1 MALQPVSVTQLTQ
14 YIKLL
19 LDRDEILSQVCV
31 RGELSNYKAHSSGHQ
46 YFTLKDEGAVI
57 SCVMFRSDAM
67 RMRFR
72 PESGM
77 KVILYGRVSLFP
89 KSGQYQIYVTA
100 MQPDGVG
107 ALAVAFE
114 QLKTRLHEEG
124 LFDAAHKKPLPSYPR
139 RIALVTSPTGAA
151 VRDMIRILG
160 RRWPMAEVL
169 VCPVRVQGEGAAQEI
184 AAMLS
189 YVDKYQLADVIITGR
204 GGGSLEDLWAFN
216 EECVARAIWQCQ
228 TPVISAVGHEPDV
241 TISDFVADLRAAT
254 PSNAAELAVPDGDAL
269 QGFLR
274 QLKLRME
281 QAESQRISHLRQRL
295 ERLAK
300 SRVMTRPEAYLQQQE
315 LHLEMLRQRLEHAG
329 QVALQKNTQ
338 RFRQAAA
345 KLDALSPLKVLG
357 RGYAMATLDEQV
369 VRSVEQLSP
378 GETIAV
384 SFSDGT
390 AQCRVETLQR
400 RKQRGKKAD
409 V

>member
-1 MALQPVSVTQLTQ
+1 MAMQPVSVTQLTQ

-67 RMRFR
+67 KMRFR

-114 QLKTRLHEEG
+114 QLKRRLYEEG
-124 LFDAAHKKPLPSYPR
+124 LFDPAHKQPLPNYPHR
-139 RIALVTSPTGAA
+139 VALITSPTGAA
-151 VRDMIRILG
+151 VRDMTRILG

-169 VCPVRVQGEGAAQEI
+169 VCPVRVQGEGAAEEI
-184 AAMLS
+184 AQMLD
-189 YVDKYQLADVIITGR
+189 YVDKHQLADVIITGR

-216 EECVARAIWQCQ
+216 EEIVARAIYRC
-228 TPVISAVGHEPDV
+228 TIPVISAVGHEPDV
-241 TISDFVADLRAAT
+241 TISDYVADVRAAT
-254 PSNAAELAVPDGDAL
+254 PSNAAEIAVQDEAAIRSA
-269 QGFLR
+269 LR
-274 QLKLRME
+274 QLQLRLE
-281 QAESQRISHLRQRL
+281 QAEGRKLTQLRQRL
-295 ERLAK
+295 DALAQK
-300 SRVMTRPEAYLQQQE
+300 PVMKRPEAYLQQQE
-315 LHLEMLRQRLEHAG
+315 LQMEMLRQRLEHAG
-329 QVALQKNTQ
+329 TGMVQKNALRFQ
-338 RFRQAAA
+338 RTAA

-357 RGYAMATLDEQV
+357 RGYAMVTREDAV
-369 VRSVEQLSP
+369 VRSVTQLQP
-378 GETIAV
+378 GDPVAV
-384 SFSDGT
+384 ALSDGT
-390 AQCRVETLQR
+390 VQCTVDAVQR

-409 V
+409 I

>member
-114 QLKTRLHEEG
+114 QLKRRLHEEG
-124 LFDAAHKKPLPSYPR
+124 LFDPAAKKHLPAYPQ

-160 RRWPMAEVL
+160 SRWPMAEVL
-169 VCPVRVQGEGAAQEI
+169 VCPVRVQGDGAAEEI
-184 AAMLS
+184 AAMLD
-189 YVDKYQLADVIITGR
+189 YVDKHRLADVIITGR

-216 EECVARAIWQCQ
+216 EEIVARAIWRCE

-241 TISDFVADLRAAT
+241 TISDYVADLRAAT
-254 PSNAAELAVPDGDAL
+254 PSNAAELAVPDCTVL
-269 QGFLR
+269 QQTLR
-274 QLKLRME
+274 QTLLRLE
-281 QAESQRISHLRQRL
+281 QAERNRISRLSQRLKM
-295 ERLAK
+295 LAD
-300 SRVMTRPEAYLQQQE
+300 SRVMKRPDAYLQQQE
-315 LHLEMLRQRLEHAG
+315 LQLEMLRQRLEHSGADMMNRNMTRF
-329 QVALQKNTQ
+329 QKT
-338 RFRQAAA
+338 AA
-345 KLDALSPLKVLG
+345 KLDALSPLKVLS
-357 RGYAMATLDEQV
+357 RGYAMVTCEDTV
-369 VRSVEQLSP
+369 VRSVQQVEAGQSLS
-378 GETIAV
+378 V
-384 SFSDGT
+384 SLSDGT
-390 AQCRVETLQR
+390 VQCRAETVQR

>member
-1 MALQPVSVTQLTQ
+1 MAMQPVSVTQLTQ

-19 LDRDEILSQVCV
+19 LDKDEILSQVCV

-67 RMRFR
+67 KMRFR

-114 QLKTRLHEEG
+114 QLKRRLYEEG
-124 LFDAAHKKPLPSYPR
+124 LFDPTHKQPLPNYPHR
-139 RIALVTSPTGAA
+139 VALITSPTGAA
-151 VRDMIRILG
+151 VRDMTRILG

-169 VCPVRVQGEGAAQEI
+169 VCPVRVQGEGAAEEI
-184 AAMLS
+184 AAMVD
-189 YVDKYQLADVIITGR
+189 YVDKHQLADVIITGR

-216 EECVARAIWQCQ
+216 EEIVARAIYRC
-228 TPVISAVGHEPDV
+228 TIPVISAVGHEPDV
-241 TISDFVADLRAAT
+241 TISDYVADVRAAT
-254 PSNAAELAVPDGDAL
+254 PSNAAEIAVQDEAAIRSA
-269 QGFLR
+269 LR
-274 QLKLRME
+274 QLQLRLE
-281 QAESQRISHLRQRL
+281 QAEGRKLTQLRQRL
-295 ERLAK
+295 DALAQK
-300 SRVMTRPEAYLQQQE
+300 PVMKRPEAYLQQQE
-315 LHLEMLRQRLEHAG
+315 LQLEMLRQRLEHAG
-329 QVALQKNTQ
+329 TGMVQKNTLRFQ
-338 RFRQAAA
+338 RTAA

-357 RGYAMATLDEQV
+357 RGYAMVTREDAV
-369 VRSVEQLSP
+369 VRSVTQLQP
-378 GETIAV
+378 GDPVAV
-384 SFSDGT
+384 ALSDGT
-390 AQCRVETLQR
+390 VQCTVDAVQR

-409 V
+409 I

>member
-169 VCPVRVQGEGAAQEI
+169 VCPVRVQGEGAADEI
-184 AAMLS
+184 AHMLS
-189 YVDKYQLADVIITGR
+189 YVDRHKLADVIITGR

-216 EECVARAIWQCQ
+216 EEIVARAIWQCE

-269 QGFLR
+269 QSFLR

-281 QAESQRISHLRQRL
+281 QAETQRLNQLRQRL

-315 LHLEMLRQRLEHAG
+315 LHLEMLCQRLEHAG
-329 QVALQKNTQ
+329 QVTLQKNIQ

-400 RKQRGKKAD
+400 RKQRGKKTD
-409 V
+409 I

>member
-19 LDRDEILSQVCV
+19 LDRDEILTQVCV

-169 VCPVRVQGEGAAQEI
+169 VCPVRVQGEGAAEEV

-189 YVDKYQLADVIITGR
+189 YVDRHRLADVIITGR

-254 PSNAAELAVPDGDAL
+254 PSNAAELAVPDGEAL

-281 QAESQRISHLRQRL
+281 QAESQRIRHLRQRL
-295 ERLAK
+295 DRLAK

-329 QVALQKNTQ
+329 QVTLQKNTQ

-400 RKQRGKKAD
+400 RKQHGKKAD

>member
-114 QLKTRLHEEG
+114 QLKRHLHEEG
-124 LFDAAHKKPLPSYPR
+124 LFDPAAKKPLPAYPQ

-160 RRWPMAEVL
+160 SRWPMAEVL
-169 VCPVRVQGEGAAQEI
+169 VCPVRVQGDGAAEEI
-184 AAMLS
+184 AAMLD
-189 YVDKYQLADVIITGR
+189 YVDKHRLADVIITGR

-216 EECVARAIWQCQ
+216 EEIVARAIWRCE

-241 TISDFVADLRAAT
+241 TISDYVADLRAAT
-254 PSNAAELAVPDGDAL
+254 PSNAAELAVPDCTVL
-269 QGFLR
+269 QQTLR
-274 QLKLRME
+274 QTLLRLE
-281 QAESQRISHLRQRL
+281 QAERNRISRLSQRLKM
-295 ERLAK
+295 LAD
-300 SRVMTRPEAYLQQQE
+300 SRVMKRPDAYLQQQE
-315 LHLEMLRQRLEHAG
+315 LQLEMLRQRLEHSGADMMNRNMTRF
-329 QVALQKNTQ
+329 QKT
-338 RFRQAAA
+338 AA
-345 KLDALSPLKVLG
+345 KLDALSPLKVLS
-357 RGYAMATLDEQV
+357 RGYAMVTCEDTV
-369 VRSVEQLSP
+369 VRSVQQVEAGQSLS
-378 GETIAV
+378 V
-384 SFSDGT
+384 SLSDGT
-390 AQCRVETLQR
+390 VQCRAETVQR

>member
-160 RRWPMAEVL
+160 RRWPMAAVL
-169 VCPVRVQGEGAAQEI
+169 VCPGRVQGEGAAEEV

-189 YVDKYQLADVIITGR
+189 YVDRHRLADVIITGR

>member
-1 MALQPVSVTQLTQ
+1 MAMQPVSVTQLTQ

-19 LDRDEILSQVCV
+19 LDKDEILSQVCV

-67 RMRFR
+67 KMRFR

-114 QLKTRLHEEG
+114 QLKRRLYEEG
-124 LFDAAHKKPLPSYPR
+124 LFDPAHKQPLPNYPHR
-139 RIALVTSPTGAA
+139 VALITSPTGAA
-151 VRDMIRILG
+151 VRDMTRILG

-169 VCPVRVQGEGAAQEI
+169 VCPVRVQGEGAAEEI
-184 AAMLS
+184 AAMVD
-189 YVDKYQLADVIITGR
+189 YVDKHQLADVIITGR

-216 EECVARAIWQCQ
+216 EEIVARAIYRC
-228 TPVISAVGHEPDV
+228 TIPVISAVGHEPDV
-241 TISDFVADLRAAT
+241 TISDYVADVRAAT
-254 PSNAAELAVPDGDAL
+254 PSNAAEIAVQDEAAIRSS
-269 QGFLR
+269 LR
-274 QLKLRME
+274 QLQLRLE
-281 QAESQRISHLRQRL
+281 QAEGRKLTHLRQRL
-295 ERLAK
+295 DALAQK
-300 SRVMTRPEAYLQQQE
+300 PVMKRPEAYLQQQE
-315 LHLEMLRQRLEHAG
+315 LQLEMLRQRLEHAG
-329 QVALQKNTQ
+329 TGVVQKNALRFQ
-338 RFRQAAA
+338 RTAA

-357 RGYAMATLDEQV
+357 RGYAMVTREDAV
-369 VRSVEQLSP
+369 VRSVTQLQP
-378 GETIAV
+378 GDPVAV
-384 SFSDGT
+384 ALSDGT
-390 AQCRVETLQR
+390 VQCTVDAVQR

-409 V
+409 I